1 MIKKPLQSLQKVLSK
16 ISVFYQIIF
25 IIILMIG
32 FMVGQSINSSRAMN
46 MIQQNTKKI
55 YDNTAGIS
63 QQDNIDIEINVEKI
77 RGQYLALLAN
87 ESLSGSPY
95 QVFNVNTLFNKIKA
109 RKYIDDS
116 TNKRLDEIF
125 SNIKAIL
132 EKPVN
137 SRNFTALSREVD
149 NLQSVLRYIRNA
161 SSSVN
166 YNLYL
171 DSESFAAQLE
181 KSNTRLVTV
190 GVVCI
195 TLIGLLI
202 AFSVYYP
209 LKKIVQRV
217 QSLGAGDLSQSM
229 IDVTGS
235 YEAAEAIKGLN
246 RAITGL
252 RSLVA
257 EISKQSLTIDNASS
271 ELSTISAETGVLATE
286 VAKSAN
292 ELAAASSEQVRQIT
306 EAINSIQELSD
317 TVIQVTRDSQRI
329 GQASNEVAQSA
340 ELGRKVTSNVATEI
354 SALYDSTQNV
364 ADAINV
370 LLRSS
375 EEISGITS
383 IIEGIAERTGL
394 LALNASIEAAR
405 AGEHGK
411 GFAVVAREV
420 AKLAE
425 RSKQSA
431 RSIAEL
437 IEEMKSHTDQTV
449 QVMRH
454 EISRA
459 EAGKNLAEQAVIT
472 FEEINKTLMNTI
484 AEINLIVKSTEQ
496 MAALNEKAT
505 DAISAI
511 SAISEQNLAST
522 EEVSAVTE
530 EQSAAMAQ
538 VTTLANNLRKI
549 AGDLKQAV
557 EMFELG

>member
-1 MIKKPLQSLQKVLSK
+1 MIKKPLEFLQKALSK

-25 IIILMIG
+25 IIVLMIG

-46 MIQQNTKKI
+46 MIQQNTSKI

-63 QQDNIDIEINVEKI
+63 VQDSIDIEIDVEKI

-87 ESLSGSPY
+87 ESLDGSPY
-95 QVFNVNTLFNKIKA
+95 QVNLNVLFNKIKA
-109 RKYIDDS
+109 RKNIDAS

-125 SNIKAIL
+125 TNIKAIM

-137 SRNFTALSREVD
+137 PHNFMALSREVD
-149 NLQSVLRYIRNA
+149 NLQSALRYIRNA
-161 SSSVN
+161 TSSVN

-171 DSESFAAQLE
+171 DSESFAAKLE
-181 KSNTRLVTV
+181 KSNRRLVTV

-202 AFSVYYP
+202 AFSVYIP

-217 QSLGAGDLSQSM
+217 QSLGAGDLSHNI

-235 YEAAEAIKGLN
+235 HEAAEAIKGLN
-246 RAITGL
+246 KAITGL

-257 EISKQSLTIDNASS
+257 NISTQSHTIDNASA
-271 ELSTISAETGVLATE
+271 ELSTISAETGFLATE

-317 TVIQVTRDSQRI
+317 MVIQVTRDSQRI

-340 ELGRKVTSNVATEI
+340 ELGRKVTSNVAIEI
-354 SALYDSTQNV
+354 SALYDSTQKV
-364 ADAINV
+364 AEAINV

-375 EEISGITS
+375 EEINGITS

-431 RSIAEL
+431 RSISEL
-437 IEEMKSHTDQTV
+437 IEEMKSHSDQTV
-449 QVMRH
+449 QVMH
-454 EISRA
+454 QEISRA
-459 EAGKNLAEQAVIT
+459 EAGKNLAEKAVIT

-530 EQSAAMAQ
+530 EQSASMEH
-538 VTTLANNLRKI
+538 VTTLADNLRKI
-549 AGDLKQAV
+549 AGSLKQAV